1 MHFSPKNKI
10 VDFVYFIKVSQK
22 WSPGRITISWSPL
35 SEFLLGQ
42 VDGHVWIV
50 ANDFKAHSMYLL
62 IYGWLF
68 SPEESKLLCGVL
80 LTDRKKCF

>member
-1 MHFSPKNKI
+1 M
-10 VDFVYFIKVSQK
+10 DFVYFIKVSQK

-35 SEFLLGQ
+35 SRYSQFLPGQ

-50 ANDFKAHSMYLL
+50 ARDFKAHSMDLL

-68 SPEESKLLCGVL
+68 SPEESKLLRGVL
-80 LTDRKKCF
+80 LTDRKKCS